1 MYFLKSLLSK
11 PDYVPLVVDKIDAD
25 VISKRAYTEVKLVN
39 NSFRI
44 EHVSANMQI
53 LANRS
58 IIELLGVLEGTVVK
72 IVGNDN
78 NVGIK
83 DVKGM
88 FYLEGNSN
96 SISIDKCTDFRIS
109 KEKNDFSL
117 GPFNLSHLYTQHR
130 YLNISPIRS
139 INLNKE
145 QAAIR
150 ESQRIEKIQKKLI
163 HKAFDTNISNM
174 LLAIKSKIVC
184 ANSTAVRLSMATVL
198 PASHDADTCAI
209 CLEVY
214 CTSKM
219 VCARLTCGHVYHFG
233 CVFNVLK
240 KKNACPLC
248 RHLTRSLTIDLP
260 YSDK

>member
-1 MYFLKSLLSK
+1 MDFLKSLLSK
-11 PDYVPLVVDKIDAD
+11 PDYVPAVVDKIDAD
-25 VISKRAYTEVKLVN
+25 VMAKRAYTEVQLVN

-44 EHVSANMQI
+44 EHVSANMLI
-53 LANRS
+53 LADGS

-78 NVGIK
+78 KVGIK

-96 SISIDKCTDFRIS
+96 SISVDKCTDFRIS
-109 KEKNDFSL
+109 GEKNDFSL
-117 GPFNLSHLYTQHR
+117 GLFNSSHLYTQHR
-130 YLNISPIRS
+130 YLNRSPIRS
-139 INLNKE
+139 NNLNKE

-150 ESQRIEKIQKKLI
+150 ESQRIEKLQKKHI
-163 HKAFDTNISNM
+163 HKAFDTNIRNM
-174 LLAIKSKIVC
+174 LLAFKSKIVC
-184 ANSTAVRLSMATVL
+184 ANSTAVRVSMATEI
-198 PASHDADTCAI
+198 PASDDADICAI

-233 CVFNVLK
+233 CVYNVLK
-240 KKNACPLC
+240 KRNACPLC
-248 RHLTRSLTIDLP
+248 RHLTRSLTIDVP